1 MKKRDPLNDSNVLK
15 PCTVQS
21 SGFLDGIGV
30 NGSKPINTTLF
41 HHLLDLYALMVRQI
55 RPNVLRLRL

>member
-41 HHLLDLYALMVRQI
+41 HQLLSMHLWLGK
-55 RPNVLRLRL
+55 